1 MLLNCKINTK
11 IHTLF
16 THPPTIGNKICFLG
30 SKHFHKMEQRSH
42 FTMILQLLKHVK
54 LIQHNK
60 QLLYIA
66 VIILKQTWLL
76 KCIFAHR
83 VQSVW
88 HGLNHTKLTV
98 TQMDKLPASEQ
109 IQVHAI
115 IVLNTVVHTALKEVL
130 EQKIRSLLLLSKI
143 CNFYH
148 QFFLL

>member
-66 VIILKQTWLL
+66 VIILKQT
-76 KCIFAHR
+76 
-83 VQSVW
+83 
-88 HGLNHTKLTV
+88 
-98 TQMDKLPASEQ
+98 
-109 IQVHAI
+109 
-115 IVLNTVVHTALKEVL
+115 
-130 EQKIRSLLLLSKI
+130 
-143 CNFYH
+143 
-148 QFFLL
+148 